1 MIRYATSAAGNPQQ
15 PKEREV
21 SAAEPAV
28 EMPRTKPVIEVA
40 SAGAALAAYPLLPSG
55 ESDELG
61 SDTLPKI
68 TKRPRRAAT
77 KRKPKVAEADDASLQ
92 LSLEA

>member
-1 MIRYATSAAGNPQQ
+1 MIRYATSAAGNPQS
-15 PKEREV
+15 PRAREV

-61 SDTLPKI
+61 PDTLQKT
-68 TKRPRRAAT
+68 TKPARRAAT
-77 KRKPKVAEADDASLQ
+77 KRKPKVAEADDTPLQ

>member
-15 PKEREV
+15 PKAREV

-40 SAGAALAAYPLLPSG
+40 SAGAALAAYPLLPSA
-55 ESDELG
+55 ESDELSSG
-61 SDTLPKI
+61 TLPKA
-68 TKRPRRAAT
+68 TTRPRRAAT
-77 KRKPKVAEADDASLQ
+77 KRKPKVTETDDTPLQ
-92 LSLEA
+92 LNLEA

>member
-1 MIRYATSAAGNPQQ
+1 MIRYATATNPEP
-15 PKEREV
+15 PKPRQM

-28 EMPRTKPVIEVA
+28 EISPLKPVIEVV
-40 SAGAALAAYPLLPSG
+40 SADTVLAAYPLLPSS
-55 ESDELG
+55 ETDELG
-61 SDTLPKI
+61 SDTLPKT

-77 KRKPKVAEADDASLQ
+77 KRKPKVAEADDTPLQ